1 MQVYSGSRQ
10 GKFVLSAI
18 GKKHLVFYFHHSRK
32 IRYLCGEQIYPGGQ
46 AMQRIFIIAILFITG
61 LMFENG
67 RADDGNEAGIRPSIL
82 AGSWYPADAA
92 ELRKSIERYLS
103 KAKAEP
109 LKGELVA
116 LIVPHAGHKYSGQTA
131 AYAYKFLEGRTF
143 DRVIILGPSHHF
155 GFPGASVSL
164 QKGYQTPLGIVAIDQ
179 DFSQKLLADE
189 PFLNWLPQ
197 VETPEHSLEIQLPF
211 LQVVLKQIK
220 IVPIIMG
227 ADDFETCA
235 RLAKKLAKSIQGSGK
250 TLLIAS
256 SDLSHFYKAEQAKKL
271 DQEFIKH
278 IRDLNPEALYAA
290 LRVKKTEACGRAPVL
305 TVMLAA
311 KALGADR
318 ALILNYAHSGDVSGD
333 NDRVVGYV
341 SAVLVKKAG
350 R

>member
-10 GKFVLSAI
+10 GKFVLSVI
-18 GKKHLVFYFHHSRK
+18 GRKHLAFYFHHSRK

-46 AMQRIFIIAILFITG
+46 NMQRIFVIAILLIIG
-61 LMFENG
+61 LLFENIQ
-67 RADDGNEAGIRPSIL
+67 ADDGNEAGIRPSIL
-82 AGSWYPADAA
+82 AGTWYPADAA

-103 KAKAEP
+103 KAKVEP
-109 LKGELVA
+109 LKNELVA
-116 LIVPHAGHKYSGQTA
+116 LIVPHAGHEYSGPTA
-131 AYAYKFLEGRTF
+131 AYAYKLLEGLSF

-155 GFPGASVSL
+155 GFPGASVGL
-164 QKGYQTPLGIVAIDQ
+164 QKGYRTPLGIVAIDQ

-189 PFLNWLPQ
+189 SFLNWLPQ

-211 LQVVLKQIK
+211 LQMVLKQVK

-227 ADDFETCA
+227 DDDFETCA

-256 SDLSHFYKAEQAKKL
+256 SDLSHFYKADQAKKL
-271 DQEFIKH
+271 DQEFIRH

-290 LRVKKTEACGRAPVL
+290 LQAKKTEACGRAPVL

-311 KALGADR
+311 KALGADQ

-333 NDRVVGYV
+333 NNRVVGYV
-341 SAVLVKKAG
+341 SVALIRKNK
-350 R
+350 